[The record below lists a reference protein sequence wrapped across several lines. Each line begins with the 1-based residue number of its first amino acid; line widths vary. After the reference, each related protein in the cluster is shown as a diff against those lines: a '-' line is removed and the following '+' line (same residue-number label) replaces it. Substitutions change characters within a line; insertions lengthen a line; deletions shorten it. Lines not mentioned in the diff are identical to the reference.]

1 MQHALGECLI
11 RLVAGL
17 QDCLRQDKDC
27 HYLGLSVFLALTV
40 ESEQLEILLRTTC
53 GAKSSQANDLGTYLI
68 DFLTFVGK

>member
-1 MQHALGECLI
+1 LPEASE
-11 RLVAGL
+11 
-17 QDCLRQDKDC
+17 DC

-40 ESEQLEILLRTTC
+40 ESEQLEIRLRTTC